1 MKADPRIAARRRVWR
16 AFAQAARAFADAA
29 EAVAQEM
36 LPDGPEYVN
45 ITTAAELLGVSHQ
58 TIARRIADG
67 TLRKYP
73 TGLKM
78 SELVA
83 YADKPV
89 RLEGCI
95 QPLPRSGHKGK
106 GEAL

>member
-58 TIARRIADG
+58 TIARRVADG

-89 RLEGCI
+89 RFEGLPPTAPSSLE
-95 QPLPRSGHKGK
+95 RRKRT
-106 GEAL
+106 